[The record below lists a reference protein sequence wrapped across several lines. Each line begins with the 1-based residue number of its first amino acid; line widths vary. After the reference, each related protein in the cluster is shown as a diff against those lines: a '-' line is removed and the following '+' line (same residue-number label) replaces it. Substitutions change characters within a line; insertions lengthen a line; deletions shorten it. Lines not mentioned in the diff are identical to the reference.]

1 MYKNDSL
8 IIYKESDGL
17 VRPSTNSSV
26 AVGKN
31 SEIIYGTYA
40 NGFSV
45 FNGESFTNFDIS
57 NGLANNLI
65 WDISV
70 DSKNNYWIALD
81 GTGIQMYDGKEFKHY
96 TMRDG
101 LPSDET
107 FSTFVDDFDNVW
119 VGTWGGGVCYF
130 NGEMWNSLDK
140 RDGLLQNTIKSIYGI
155 NGDKLWFGGKNG
167 ITAYVPTHQTPNV
180 FINEIETPSSTYS
193 SIEKL
198 IANKEKILKGTK
210 TKILAFQIWC

>member
-1 MYKNDSL
+1 
-8 IIYKESDGL
+8 
-17 VRPSTNSSV
+17 
-26 AVGKN
+26 
-31 SEIIYGTYA
+31 
-40 NGFSV
+40 
-45 FNGESFTNFDIS
+45 
-57 NGLANNLI
+57 
-65 WDISV
+65 
-70 DSKNNYWIALD
+70 
-81 GTGIQMYDGKEFKHY
+81 MYDGKEFKHY

-210 TKILAFQIWC
+210 TKIKLNSNSFNTKSGV

>member
-1 MYKNDSL
+1 MEISQIKLFARPFEIS
-8 IIYKESDGL
+8 KL
-17 VRPSTNSSV
+17 VKLSPL
-26 AVGKN
+26 N

-119 VGTWGGGVCYF
+119 VGTWGGGWVAGVVVGAPALRCA
-130 NGEMWNSLDK
+130 GRPLDAC
-140 RDGLLQNTIKSIYGI
+140 RQQPPQH
-155 NGDKLWFGGKNG
+155 
-167 ITAYVPTHQTPNV
+167 VP
-180 FINEIETPSSTYS
+180 PSMA
-193 SIEKL
+193 L
-198 IANKEKILKGTK
+198 H
-210 TKILAFQIWC
+210 